1 MRAGPCRQC
10 QPGHRYTTDRQGMRR
25 SSRALRGCLAQVRSA
40 LHSWR
45 DPATTGYRPVRLNS
59 SRSESNQAMTSRRF
73 QRLCLPIIK
82 QRPGSLAGVS
92 VQRRLLDLEQCAD
105 FLTAWAATAQENQ
118 VTRLPPVP
126 SRGDSAGR
134 HGTKGLRSGR
144 TRSPAPARNG
154 HRHHPR
160 PADRSGSWAAA
171 DTTLDRPPQRPS
183 ELVGR
188 PTPPGRRPRA
198 DAGRR
203 TGSRY
208 PGAGIGTRAPPGTR
222 QVHTRPHTGAP

>member
-45 DPATTGYRPVRLNS
+45 DPA
-59 SRSESNQAMTSRRF
+59 
-73 QRLCLPIIK
+73 K

-171 DTTLDRPPQRPS
+171 DTTPDRPPQRPS

>member
-1 MRAGPCRQC
+1 MPTWPPIHHRQAGHAPLQPRATRMPRAGSLSATQLARSRHDGLPPSPAQLVEKRVE
-10 QPGHRYTTDRQGMRR
+10 PGHDFA
-25 SSRALRGCLAQVRSA
+25 ALPAVVLAD
-40 LHSWR
+40 L
-45 DPATTGYRPVRLNS
+45 
-59 SRSESNQAMTSRRF
+59 
-73 QRLCLPIIK
+73 IK
-82 QRPGSLAGVS
+82 RRPGSLAGMS

-171 DTTLDRPPQRPS
+171 DTTPDRPPQRPS